1 MTKLSMIL
9 FTLLAPALVV
19 LLAAP
24 IALVHV
30 AVHVLIDRM
39 RRPDR
44 RAATPIRGAA
54 PRPTGRTWTSP
65 VFYVVDS
72 GSGT

>member
-1 MTKLSMIL
+1 MTKLSMVL

-44 RAATPIRGAA
+44 RDATPVAAA
-54 PRPTGRTWTSP
+54 PTAARSTWTSP
-65 VFYVVDS
+65 ALHIVDS
-72 GSGT
+72 RSGT